1 MEHNIQ
7 FFQLDETTFSEN
19 KTKNNPPT
27 HSLQAQTMEILLA
40 ETLSQIPDFFSRGL
54 SCSTGFP
61 PLFRAQL
68 NCKPAPDSRLQPS
81 SSPSS
86 SLRPTFPPT
95 REAPPPRFRNPT
107 PSLLPSLSSLPAPM
121 AAFDWLNWL
130 CRDKDAAQS
139 YFYWLKCSRASCD
152 WPIEGDSKCDCA
164 PGVCGRRFVA

>member
-1 MEHNIQ
+1 M
-7 FFQLDETTFSEN
+7 DTPRGDPFSN
-19 KTKNNPPT
+19 
-27 HSLQAQTMEILLA
+27 SRL
-40 ETLSQIPDFFSRGL
+40 FSRGL
-54 SCSTGFP
+54 SSSTGFP
-61 PLFRAQL
+61 PLLRAQL
-68 NCKPAPDSRLQPS
+68 HSKPAPDSRLQPS
-81 SSPSS
+81 SSRSS

-107 PSLLPSLSSLPAPM
+107 LSLLPSLSSLPAPM

-130 CRDKDAAQS
+130 CRDKDAAKP